1 MKFAR
6 QFAVATLVIAV
17 VVVLSVVVDHLAS
30 GALVGSLAGRLKQ
43 SPVSGPHGHGR
54 VIVLPP
60 GGHLGGRKIPPGV
73 KVAHA
78 HGFSL
83 GLTSMFDSVNWPYL
97 RHTVV
102 IEVGVLAAVVVL
114 DVIRRKWRRARRGRR
129 FRHDRQPRR
138 GPESSPDPQP

>member
-1 MKFAR
+1 MKFVR

-43 SPVSGPHGHGR
+43 FPVNAPHGHGG

-73 KVAHA
+73 KVVHA
-78 HGFSL
+78 HGFDL

-97 RHTVV
+97 RHTAV
-102 IEVGVLAAVVVL
+102 IEVSVLAAVVVL
-114 DVIRRKWRRARRGRR
+114 DVIRRKWRRARRGRQS
-129 FRHDRQPRR
+129 RQDSQLRR
-138 GPESSPDPQP
+138 GPEPSPDPQP

>member
-1 MKFAR
+1 MKFVR

-30 GALVGSLAGRLKQ
+30 GALAGRLKQ
-43 SPVSGPHGHGR
+43 FPVNGPHGHGG

-73 KVAHA
+73 KVFHA
-78 HGFSL
+78 HGFDL

-114 DVIRRKWRRARRGRR
+114 DVIRRKWRRARRGRQS
-129 FRHDRQPRR
+129 RQDSQLPAKA
-138 GPESSPDPQP
+138 GADLQS

>member
-1 MKFAR
+1 MKFIR

-17 VVVLSVVVDHLAS
+17 VVALSVVVDHLAS
-30 GALVGSLAGRLKQ
+30 GALIGSFRH
-43 SPVSGPHGHGR
+43 GPLTRFPGKGPRAPGR

-60 GGHLGGRKIPPGV
+60 GGKIGGKIPPGV
-73 KVAHA
+73 KVIHA
-78 HGFSL
+78 HGFDL

-114 DVIRRKWRRARRGRR
+114 DVIRRKWRRARRAHTRAVISTR
-129 FRHDRQPRR
+129 PVR
-138 GPESSPDPQP
+138 